1 MRQYILTDRDFE
13 DFYNIMVAV
22 EAQVRAEFS
31 RERDRTL
38 IEKVPASQA
47 ADQSLRTS
55 RYHFIGWRNRVMSG
69 DVPGKPMDYPTLEEP
84 PWLKLRLKQ
93 LGLLDEDKKDG

>member
-13 DFYNIMVAV
+13 EFYNIMVAC
-22 EAQVRAEFS
+22 EAQVHAEFN

-38 IEKVPASQA
+38 IEKVPASEA
-47 ADQSLRTS
+47 ADRALRTT

-69 DVPGKPMDYPTLEEP
+69 DIPGRPMDYEHLKEP
-84 PWLKLRLKQ
+84 EWLKARLKQ
-93 LGLLDEDKKDG
+93 LGLLKDEGDK